1 MAGQDPHSGPEDTE
15 VSGRLQALA
24 DRLWPGATV
33 EDLRRLTGGA
43 SQDTWSFD
51 VRHGSRLDPMILR
64 HSGSKGQAEPDAVAL
79 PDEARLIT
87 CVAQHDLPVPEVLY
101 VLRPGDGLG
110 DGFIMRRLG
119 GESFP
124 PRILGSARL
133 SGARRRL
140 ARQCGRFLGRLHR
153 IPPDELRFL
162 RRSGAQEEL
171 ERNYAVYRSYGI
183 RRPVF
188 ELAFRW
194 LRDRMPENDSRLAL
208 VHGDFRHG
216 NLMVA
221 EDGLQ
226 AVIDWELAHLGNPM
240 EDLGWICV
248 ASWRFGQLDLP
259 VGGFGTREALFAGYE
274 EAGGGRVDPDLVSW
288 WEVFGTL
295 RWGVIC
301 QMMAHSYKTGANRTV
316 ERAVVGRRS
325 SEAEIDLMHLLA
337 PLNRG

>member
-1 MAGQDPHSGPEDTE
+1 MAVQQSHAAPESAEMLGQ
-15 VSGRLQALA
+15 LQALV
-24 DRLWPGATV
+24 DRVWPGGVV
-33 EDLRRLTGGA
+33 EGLRRLTGGA

-51 VRHGSRLDPMILR
+51 VRQGDRRDPMILR
-64 HSGSKGQAEPDAVAL
+64 HSGSKGQAEPDAVPL
-79 PDEARLIT
+79 PEEARLIRK
-87 CVAQHDLPVPEVLY
+87 VAQYDLPVPEVLY
-101 VLRPGDGLG
+101 VLSPDDGLG
-110 DGFIMRRLG
+110 DGFIMRRIR
-119 GESFP
+119 GETFP
-124 PRILGSARL
+124 PRILGSAEL
-133 SGARRRL
+133 ASARQKL
-140 ARQCGRFLGRLHR
+140 AHQCGRFLGRMHR
-153 IPPDELRFL
+153 IPAEELDFL
-162 RRSGAQEEL
+162 RVSGAEEEL
-171 ERNYAVYRSYGI
+171 ERYYAVYRSYGI

-194 LRDRMPENDSRLAL
+194 LRDRMPGADSRVAL

-274 EAGGGRVDPDLVSW
+274 EAGGGVVDPDLVSW
-288 WEVFGTL
+288 WEVYGTL

-301 QMMAHSYKTGANRTV
+301 QMMAHSYKSGANRTV

-325 SEAEIDLMHLLA
+325 SEAEIDLLHLLA

>member
-1 MAGQDPHSGPEDTE
+1 MAGQQPHSASEFAE
-15 VSGRLQALA
+15 VSGRLQALV
-24 DRLWPGATV
+24 DRIWPGGTV
-33 EDLRRLTGGA
+33 EGLRRLTGGA

-51 VRHGSRLDPMILR
+51 VIQGDRPNPMILR
-64 HSGSKGQAEPDAVAL
+64 HSGSKGQAEPDAVPL

-87 CVAQHDLPVPEVLY
+87 RVAQYDLPVPEVLY
-101 VLRPGDGLG
+101 VLSPDDGLG
-110 DGFIMRRLG
+110 DGFIMRRIS
-119 GESFP
+119 GETFP
-124 PRILGSARL
+124 PRILGGAHL
-133 SGARRRL
+133 SGARQKL
-140 ARQCGRFLGRLHR
+140 ARQCGRFLGQLHR
-153 IPPDELRFL
+153 IPAEELHFL
-162 RRSGAQEEL
+162 RRSGAEEEL

-194 LRDRMPENDSRLAL
+194 LRDRMPGTDSRITL

-216 NLMVA
+216 NFMVA

-259 VGGFGTREALFAGYE
+259 VGGFGTREELFAGYA

-325 SEAEIDLMHLLA
+325 SEAEIDLLHLLA
-337 PLNRG
+337 PLDGG